1 MRYSIQTSCE
11 TEKYDEFLPA
21 AWIFVFAFPIGIPL
35 GFFSSFIEV
44 QEMPCARTTT
54 KCIFSSMKIR
64 FDVIGSYTGGF
75 IEITKPNTGCGR
87 LLTW

>member
-35 GFFSSFIEV
+35 GFFFLIYRGTRDAVRAHDNKMYFLEHEDS
-44 QEMPCARTTT
+44 
-54 KCIFSSMKIR
+54 IR
-64 FDVIGSYTGGF
+64 RNRQLYGGF

>member
-35 GFFSSFIEV
+35 GFF
-44 QEMPCARTTT
+44 PH
-54 KCIFSSMKIR
+54 
-64 FDVIGSYTGGF
+64 
-75 IEITKPNTGCGR
+75 
-87 LLTW
+87 L